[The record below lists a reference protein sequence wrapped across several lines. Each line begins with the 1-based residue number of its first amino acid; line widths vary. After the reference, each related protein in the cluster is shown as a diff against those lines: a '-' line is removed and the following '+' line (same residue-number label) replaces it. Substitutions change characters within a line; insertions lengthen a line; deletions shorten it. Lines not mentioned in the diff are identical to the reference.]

1 MNPFRI
7 LLTASLIFLAGIA
20 FSQITV
26 KGELRLGDT
35 TQVHRLNLKDGS
47 RLTGRV
53 IGFDQEQLT
62 FLFKNKN
69 TLVFQF
75 SEIENIEIQSV
86 APQKEPDT
94 TTVVTEVAEP
104 LSPHPFMYAISTSN
118 GKSFKGK
125 LIKGNDS
132 SIRLQNDDGSFK
144 FLNWREIDTLRYIGT
159 LPDWTDQEKHILT
172 TFRGDRFTGYISG
185 FEDATLHFILENG
198 ADLKFSTRDVR
209 RIELTEKVADTALR
223 NTGDYLEMQGHER
236 LYFSPTAFML
246 KKGQG
251 EFRTVILNN
260 SVDYGLSDNFTIG
273 GTFATVI
280 AASLISGK
288 AKFGGSLNDYL
299 HVAGGVQLFG
309 AFAIDSEV
317 IGAALAYGSLTV
329 GTPEKFLSVAVGR
342 GISGESDGGTTGI
355 SFSGS
360 FRIAEHFRLY
370 GEYFNFLDP
379 YGDNYGFAV
388 LGGSWFNA
396 RHRVD
401 FGLGAAPIFDETTLI
416 PFPLVSY
423 AYRF

>member
-35 TQVHRLNLKDGS
+35 SQVHLLNLKDGS

-53 IGFDQEQLT
+53 IGFDQDQLT

-86 APQKEPDT
+86 AMQNEPKT
-94 TTVVTEVAEP
+94 TMPAPPAAKP
-104 LSPHPFMYAISTSN
+104 LSPAPFMYAISTSN

-125 LIKGNDS
+125 LLKGNDS

-144 FLNWREIDTLRYIGT
+144 YLNWREIDTLRYIGT
-159 LPDWTDQEKHILT
+159 LPDWADQEKHILT
-172 TFRGDRFTGYISG
+172 TFRGDRFTGYVSA
-185 FEDATLHFILENG
+185 FEDATLYFILENG
-198 ADLKFSTRDVR
+198 ADLKFSTKDIR
-209 RIELTEKVADTALR
+209 RLELTEKVTDIALQ
-223 NTGDYLEMQGHER
+223 NNNDYVEMQGHER

-260 SVDYGLSDNFTIG
+260 SVDYGISDNFTIG
-273 GTFATVI
+273 GSFATVI

-299 HVAGGVQLFG
+299 HVAGGVHLFG
-309 AFAIDSEV
+309 AFAIETEP

-329 GTPEKFLSVAVGR
+329 GTPEKFLSVSVGR
-342 GISGESDGGTTGI
+342 GTSSESDGGTTGI

-360 FRIAEHFRLY
+360 FRIAERFRLY
-370 GEYFNFLDP
+370 GEYLNFFDP

-401 FGLGAAPIFDETTLI
+401 FGFGAAPIYDDATLI